1 MAPPFALPASHFAVA
16 LGFWVAGALTLVWA
30 APEVARGGFASP
42 RVVALT
48 HLFTL
53 GWITTT
59 IMGAL
64 YQFLPVALGAPIRW
78 TRLAWA
84 TLAVFAPGLALFTA
98 GLLAA
103 RSAWVIVGAVV
114 FGVALMMFVANLAAT
129 LWGAR
134 PRGDEP
140 DAAERRLTWYALALA
155 AAFLAATVLLG
166 AALSGNLRWGFLGA
180 ERFVALGV
188 HMHVAIAGWVLLVI
202 VGVAHRLLPMFLL
215 SHGASGVTGCAAV
228 GLLGGGSG
236 LLLVL
241 TTRSPRW
248 SGRPRAARR
257 PGRSRSCS
265 RRRSSSGTGG
275 SRRSTPAA
283 PRGLRLAFLL
293 ALAIAPF
300 AVHAGLAAPRLATA
314 YVLVLVLGG
323 LSLFVAGHY
332 YKILP
337 FLVWYHRF
345 GPLVGRGRCRAWR
358 TCTPPA
364 RHAAAA
370 LLGRRRRS
378 ASAAATLL
386 GPDRLARPA
395 AAAVRR
401 RRRRSSRRR
410 CGPSPEGGPDEPPL
424 AGVPARPPRGWTSRR
439 RRRRRRR
446 RGSRDRHRRGSGP
459 ALGTVIDPGDRA
471 RHRHARAGLRG
482 GGRGRAVR
490 VTFTLTTPGCP
501 MEEVITQGIVTRSR
515 ACRASST

>member
-180 ERFVALGV
+180 ERFVAVGV
-188 HMHVAIAGWVLLVI
+188 HMHVAIAGWVLLVA

-215 SHGASGVTGCAAV
+215 SHGASGRPGAVAV
-228 GLLGGGSG
+228 GLLGGGSA
-236 LLLVL
+236 LLLVAHHPL
-241 TTRSPRW
+241 TDAVVWTA
-248 SGRPRAARR
+248 GALLAAGVAAFILQAALFYRHRR
-257 PGRSRSCS
+257 K
-265 RRRSSSGTGG
+265 
-275 SRRSTPAA
+275 PALDA
-283 PRGLRLAFLL
+283 GLRLAAAGVLSLL
-293 ALAIAPF
+293 TAIAIAPF
-300 AVHAGLAAPRLATA
+300 AVHAGLAAPRLATG
-314 YVLVLVLGG
+314 YVLVLVVGG

-332 YKILP
+332 YKIVP

-345 GPLVGRGRCRAWR
+345 GPLAGKREVPRVADLYGSGTA
-358 TCTPPA
+358 
-364 RHAAAA
+364 HAAAA
-370 LLGRRRRS
+370 LLVAGVVGLGM
-378 ASAAATLL
+378 ATLV
-386 GPDRLARPA
+386 GPIWLARPA
-395 AAAVRR
+395 AALYAAGALVVAAQMYTL
-401 RRRRSSRRR
+401 SRRR
-410 CGPSPEGGPDEPPL
+410 P
-424 AGVPARPPRGWTSRR
+424 
-439 RRRRRRR
+439 
-446 RGSRDRHRRGSGP
+446 
-459 ALGTVIDPGDRA
+459 
-471 RHRHARAGLRG
+471 
-482 GGRGRAVR
+482 
-490 VTFTLTTPGCP
+490 
-501 MEEVITQGIVTRSR
+501 
-515 ACRASST
+515 